1 MNKPTTA
8 EIRKAATGDYAEQ
21 LVPWYVL
28 LDRLEAAEQ
37 TLKSHKPILA
47 AARRVAFKIWDSD
60 SHSWNE
66 VKDAMAGLICEI
78 ENLEKE

>member
-1 MNKPTTA
+1 MIDFTQA
-8 EIRKAATGDYAEQ
+8 ELQDLIDGGNDFTRQLAAQCLSAERTIKA
-21 LVPWYVL
+21 
-28 LDRLEAAEQ
+28 
-37 TLKSHKPILA
+37 HKPILA